1 MKLFV
6 IILWMNDFKGG
17 YEMSIYNEW
26 SRLKGYEHTR
36 DWYLAWKVYKFLY
49 QNETLLCE
57 QRYKVLLEVAE
68 DIVVWHKLGNNPKC
82 KYEDILDFYRFYVNL
97 SKKET
102 NDNFVLTDEI
112 ENYLYQIKN
121 ERERLI
127 KRRILEFIYG
137 TNTKKS
143 NNKVDSKKSR

>member
-26 SRLKGYEHTR
+26 CRLKGYEHTR

-68 DIVVWHKLGNNPKC
+68 DIVVWHKLGNNPKS
-82 KYEDILDFYRFYVNL
+82 KYEDILDFYRFYVCL

-112 ENYLYQIKN
+112 ENYLYQMKN

-127 KRRILEFIYG
+127 KSRILEFIYG

-143 NNKVDSKKSR
+143 NNKEDSKKSR

>member
-1 MKLFV
+1 
-6 IILWMNDFKGG
+6 
-17 YEMSIYNEW
+17 MSIYNKW
-26 SRLKGYEHTR
+26 CRLKGYEHTR

-68 DIVVWHKLGNNPKC
+68 DIVVWHKLGNNPKS
-82 KYEDILDFYRFYVNL
+82 KYEDILDFYRFYVSL